1 MARTNNYL
9 MQAQQAKRHFL
20 TYDQGKLIAKF
31 NLTADEAFL
40 YVKLLCKQYR
50 LDRKTGDLFR
60 REGVHWQDGN
70 SFEEVM
76 TLLDL
81 LCDSRDDR
89 HLSGRWRSMQSFGLE
104 FHQNLLENRRDG
116 LADYF
121 DTQPEKLRQACLALN
136 AEPIPGGD
144 MGYAVELFDGLK
156 IGILFW
162 AGDEEFTPRFRYLW
176 DENADQ
182 YIRYETMF
190 YAVDVLRQRLGC
202 G

>member
-20 TYDQGKLIAKF
+20 TYDQDKLIAKF

-60 REGVHWQDGN
+60 REGTHWQDGN

-121 DTQPEKLRQACLALN
+121 DTQPEKLRQACLVLN

-190 YAVDVLRQRLGC
+190 YAVDLLRQRLGR

>member
-1 MARTNNYL
+1 

-20 TYDQGKLIAKF
+20 TYDQEKLIAKF
-31 NLTADEAFL
+31 GLAADDAFIFVNLL
-40 YVKLLCKQYR
+40 GKQYR
-50 LDRKTGDLFR
+50 IDRKTGDFSR
-60 REGVHWQDGN
+60 REGEHWQDGN

-121 DTQPEKLRQACLALN
+121 DTQPEKLRQACRALH

-190 YAVDVLRQRLGC
+190 YAVDLLRQRLGR

>member
-20 TYDQGKLIAKF
+20 TYDQDKLIAKF

-40 YVKLLCKQYR
+40 YVNLLGKQYR

-60 REGVHWQDGN
+60 REGTHWQDGN

-121 DTQPEKLRQACLALN
+121 DAQPEKLRQACLSLN

-162 AGDEEFTPRFRYLW
+162 AGDEEFTPRFCYLW

-190 YAVDVLRQRLGC
+190 YAVDLLRLRLGR

>member
-20 TYDQGKLIAKF
+20 TYDQDKLIAKF

-60 REGVHWQDGN
+60 REGTHWQDGN

-121 DTQPEKLRQACLALN
+121 DAHPEKLRQSCLALN

-162 AGDEEFTPRFRYLW
+162 AGDEEFTPRFCYLW

-190 YAVDVLRQRLGC
+190 YAVDLLRQRLGR

>member
-20 TYDQGKLIAKF
+20 TYDQDKLIAKF

-40 YVKLLCKQYR
+40 YVNLLCKQYR

-60 REGVHWQDGN
+60 REGTHWQDGN

-121 DTQPEKLRQACLALN
+121 DAHPEKLRQACLALN

-162 AGDEEFTPRFRYLW
+162 AGDEEFTPRFCYLW

-190 YAVDVLRQRLGC
+190 YAVDLLRQRLGR

>member
-20 TYDQGKLIAKF
+20 TYDQDKLIAKF

-60 REGVHWQDGN
+60 REGTHWQDGN

-121 DTQPEKLRQACLALN
+121 DAKPEKLRQACLSLN
-136 AEPIPGGD
+136 AEPVPGVD
-144 MGYAVELFDGLK
+144 MGYAVDLFDGLK

-162 AGDEEFTPRFRYLW
+162 AGDEEFTPRFCYLW

-190 YAVDVLRQRLGC
+190 YAVDLLRQRLGR

>member
-20 TYDQGKLIAKF
+20 TYDQDKLIAKF

-60 REGVHWQDGN
+60 REGTHWQDGN

-162 AGDEEFTPRFRYLW
+162 AGDEEFTPRFCYLW

-190 YAVDVLRQRLGC
+190 YAVDLLRQRLGR